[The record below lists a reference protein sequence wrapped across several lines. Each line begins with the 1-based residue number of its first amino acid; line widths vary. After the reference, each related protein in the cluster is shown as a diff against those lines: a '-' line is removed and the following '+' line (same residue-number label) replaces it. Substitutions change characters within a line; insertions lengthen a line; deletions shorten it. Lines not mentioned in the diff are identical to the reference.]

1 MLQQQHIASPFFSHL
16 DVGVEWTWGIL
27 FDIDCVRSSGLFFFL
42 STTSILKP
50 TKSTII
56 VINNPNVCFGGG
68 SVMFAHTH
76 QQAVCWHSAPSML
89 SNLTFCQPSVLL

>member
-27 FDIDCVRSSGLFFFL
+27 FDIDCVRSSGLFFL

-50 TKSTII
+50 TTSTITI
-56 VINNPNVCFGGG
+56 P
-68 SVMFAHTH
+68 MFVS
-76 QQAVCWHSAPSML
+76 AV
-89 SNLTFCQPSVLL
+89 VL

>member
-27 FDIDCVRSSGLFFFL
+27 FDIDCLRGSGLFFSVNDVNL
-42 STTSILKP
+42 ETHK
-50 TKSTII
+50 
-56 VINNPNVCFGGG
+56 VNYNNPNVCFGGG

-76 QQAVCWHSAPSML
+76 TRRQYVGTLPLRC
-89 SNLTFCQPSVLL
+89 